1 MRMTILTIVIL
12 VVIGILAGILSG
24 MIGVGGGIIIVPAL
38 VYFLGMS
45 QHGAQGT
52 SLALMLPPI
61 GILAA
66 MNYYKAGELNVK
78 YALIIAVAFIV
89 GGYLGSKL
97 SLTYISEAMMKKV
110 FGIIMLIAAVKLVF
124 FSK

>member
-1 MRMTILTIVIL
+1 MNLTTIIIL
-12 VVIGILAGILSG
+12 LIIGILAGILSG

-66 MNYYKAGELNVK
+66 MNYYKAGALNIK
-78 YALIIAVAFIV
+78 YAIIISLAFVI
-89 GGYLGSKL
+89 GGYIGSKI
-97 SLTYISEAMMKKV
+97 SITYISEENLKKV
-110 FGIIMLIAAVKLVF
+110 FGVIMLIASVKLIF

>member
-1 MRMTILTIVIL
+1 MSISTIVIL
-12 VVIGILAGILSG
+12 CIIGVMAGILSG
-24 MIGVGGGIIIVPAL
+24 FIGVGGGLIIVPAL
-38 VYFLGMS
+38 VLALGLG
-45 QHGAQGT
+45 QHEAQGT

-66 MNYYKAGELNVK
+66 YNYWKADSLNWK
-78 YALIIAVAFIV
+78 YAAIIAITFII

-97 SLTYISEAMMKKV
+97 SLRLKPETVRISFAVLMILAALK
-110 FGIIMLIAAVKLVF
+110 LI

>member
-1 MRMTILTIVIL
+1 MSISTLVIL
-12 VVIGILAGILSG
+12 LIIGILAGILSG

-66 MNYYKAGELNVK
+66 MNYYKAGNLNLK
-78 YALIIAVAFIV
+78 YALIIATAFII
-89 GGYLGSKL
+89 GGYIGSKL
-97 SLTYISEAMMKKV
+97 SLTYISEGMMKKI
-110 FGIIMLIAAVKLVF
+110 FGSIMLVAAIKLIF